1 MLYEITPYVIGAAV
15 SPLIF
20 ITTIFLLSQP
30 NKPKMQTFMY
40 FLGGLAITTA
50 IGSFVFFALHQ
61 RQTSG
66 KPSVS
71 ESALHILV
79 GLMLLGLAVKIW
91 RKKNKA
97 KRVSKSL
104 HYGRDI
110 LLGVFL
116 MASDITAFAMF
127 IPAAIDLQ
135 NASDAVKISGLVLLI
150 VASLLPIWL
159 PLGLVVIMG
168 KKSQKLLGKLSVFML
183 NHGHQASGAL
193 VGAIALYVLYKGIV
207 GL

>member
-30 NKPKMQTFMY
+30 YKPKMQTFMY
-40 FLGGLAITTA
+40 FIGGLVITTA
-50 IGSFVFFALHQ
+50 LGSIVFFALHH

-71 ESALHILV
+71 ESALHILI

-91 RKKNKA
+91 RKKNKPNS
-97 KRVSKSL
+97 VSKKL

-110 LLGVFL
+110 LLGMFL
-116 MASDITAFAMF
+116 MASDVTAFAMF
-127 IPAAIDLQ
+127 IPAAVDMQ
-135 NASDAVKISGLVLLI
+135 NASDALKLSALAILI
-150 VASLLPIWL
+150 AASLLPIWL
-159 PLGLVVIMG
+159 PLGLVVVMG
-168 KKSQKLLGKLSVFML
+168 KKSQKLLESLSLFMQK
-183 NHGHQASGAL
+183 HGHQASSGL
-193 VGAIALYVLYKGIV
+193 VGAIALYVLYKGIA